1 MPHWLGPILRWSGAA
16 GSGLASCVA
25 LVLGGCGGGGS
36 SAASSAVGTGPPP
49 DPTWTSGVYQ
59 SPATFA
65 ARCAVPRTGTDP
77 ATGQPYPDKPGSADW
92 EDNFLRAW
100 TNAYYLWY
108 AEVPD
113 VNPATHAPADY
124 FKLLKTT
131 AVTASGNP
139 KDKFHFTYATSVWE
153 QRSQSSVQVGY
164 GAVWVS
170 LATTPPR
177 KLLVAYT
184 EPGTPAVAAN
194 LARGAEIVTVDG
206 VDLVNDNTQVGVNTL
221 NAGLSPAASGET
233 HTFGVVDTP
242 GAAVR
247 TVTLTA
253 AAITSTPVQNVK
265 TLPGGTGLLGYFQ
278 FNDHI
283 ATAESELIAAF
294 TQLKQAGIADL
305 VIDLRYN
312 GGGYLDIASEVAFMV
327 AGPGRTTGRTFELQ
341 VFSDKYQNSTVN
353 PVTLAALTPALF
365 HSTAVGLSVAS
376 GTALPHLDLAR
387 VFVLTGPQTCSAS
400 EAIMNSLRGVGVDVI
415 EIGSTTCGKPYGFY
429 PQDNCGT
436 TYFSIQFKGVN
447 DAGFGDYTDGFSPA
461 NAVTPV
467 LPALAQLPGC
477 SVADDFTHPLGDPAE
492 ARLAAALGYLVNQ
505 QCPLPTGM
513 APPASPLQ
521 VDGAMAKPEWLMN
534 RIMRSAAP

>member
-1 MPHWLGPILRWSGAA
+1 
-16 GSGLASCVA
+16 
-25 LVLGGCGGGGS
+25 
-36 SAASSAVGTGPPP
+36 
-49 DPTWTSGVYQ
+49 
-59 SPATFA
+59 
-65 ARCAVPRTGTDP
+65 
-77 ATGQPYPDKPGSADW
+77 
-92 EDNFLRAW
+92 
-100 TNAYYLWY
+100 
-108 AEVPD
+108 
-113 VNPATHAPADY
+113 
-124 FKLLKTT
+124 
-131 AVTASGNP
+131 
-139 KDKFHFTYATSVWE
+139 
-153 QRSQSSVQVGY
+153 VQVGY

-177 KLLVAYT
+177 KLVVAYT

-194 LARGAEIVTVDG
+194 LGRGAQIVTVDG
-206 VDLVNDNTQVGVNTL
+206 VDLVNDNTQAGVNTL
-221 NAGLSPAASGET
+221 NAGLSPAASGDT

-265 TLPGGTGLLGYFQ
+265 TLPVGTGLLGYFQ

-294 TQLKQAGIADL
+294 TQLKQAGVADL

-341 VFSDKYQNSTVN
+341 VFSDRYTNSTVN
-353 PVTLAALTPALF
+353 PVTLAALTPAPF

-376 GTALPHLDLAR
+376 GTPLPHLDLAR

-400 EAIMNSLRGVGVDVI
+400 EAIMNSLRGVGVNVI

-447 DAGFGDYTDGFSPA
+447 DAGFGDYSDGFSPA

-467 LPALAQLPGC
+467 LPVLAQLPGC
-477 SVADDFTHPLGDPAE
+477 SVADDFTHQLGDPAE

-534 RIMRSAAP
+534 RIMRNAAP

>member
-1 MPHWLGPILRWSGAA
+1 MTHWLGPIAGSPRAA
-16 GSGLASCVA
+16 ASGLALCVA
-25 LVLGGCGGGGS
+25 LALAGCGGGSS
-36 SAASSAVGTGPPP
+36 SAAASAGGTGPPP
-49 DPTWTSGVYQ
+49 DPTWTAGVYQ

-113 VNPATHAPADY
+113 VNPATYAPAGY

-139 KDKFHFTYATSVWE
+139 KDKFHFTYTTTAWE
-153 QRSQSSVQVGY
+153 QLSQSGVQVGY
-164 GAVWVS
+164 GAVWAA
-170 LATTPPR
+170 LASTPPR
-177 KLLVAYT
+177 KFVVAYT
-184 EPGTPAVAAN
+184 DPGTPAAAAS
-194 LARGAEIVTVDG
+194 LGRGAEIVTVDG
-206 VDLVNDNTQVGVNTL
+206 VDLVNDNTQAGVNTL
-221 NAGLSPAASGET
+221 NAGLFPATSGET

-242 GAAVR
+242 GAAARNVM
-247 TVTLTA
+247 LTA
-253 AAITSTPVQNVK
+253 AAITTTPVQNVR
-265 TLPGGTGLLGYFQ
+265 TLPAAAGPVGYFQ

-283 ATAESELIAAF
+283 ATAESELIVAF
-294 TQLKQAGIADL
+294 TQLKQAGVVDL

-341 VFSDKYQNSTVN
+341 VFSDKYSNATVN
-353 PVTLAALTPALF
+353 PVTGATLLPTPF
-365 HSTAVGLSVAS
+365 HSTAVGLSAAS

-387 VFVLTGPQTCSAS
+387 VFVLTGPGTCSAS
-400 EAIMNSLRGVGVDVI
+400 ESIINSLRGVGVNVI

-447 DAGFGDYTDGFSPA
+447 DAGFGDYSDGFSPS

-477 SVADDFTHPLGDPAE
+477 SVADDFTH
-492 ARLAAALGYLVNQ
+492 ALGYLANQ

-534 RIMRSAAP
+534 RIMRVTAQ